1 MREILFKAK
10 VKWNGNHLFAGDWIE
25 GFFVKSPH
33 DIILSNNFPSVEWV
47 DSIQYYDKNNGT
59 KWLYQTTQIDPE
71 TLCQY
76 TEVDQNYDGIKIFDG
91 DKLDFCVFDCNGNDK
106 AYIGYVV
113 YTYGTYLVI
122 DINDEEN
129 LWELGWIMAQDDEAK
144 VIGNIHDKESD

>member
-10 VKWNGNHLFAGDWIE
+10 MINDG
-25 GFFVKSPH
+25 
-33 DIILSNNFPSVEWV
+33 EWV
-47 DSIQYYDKNNGT
+47 YGSLITNLNNMAFIGLNDCIYST
-59 KWLYQTTQIDPE
+59 GFNNKPNAINSHIFSVDPE

-91 DKLDFCVFDCNGNDK
+91 DKLDFCVFDYNGNDK

-129 LWELGWIMAQDDEAK
+129 LWELGWIMAQNDEAK